1 MSNTATKEMID
12 EVFYESLREFNWG
25 KIESIALTEE
35 FIFDFRENYVPMIY
49 SINSFGHDVN
59 DDFLHEF
66 TTDIRNGVIHNTN
79 EYYAKFIKD
88 HIAEANAKN
97 SRIRIAK
104 IADSIIGFVYTKDV
118 KDIRC
123 NALIR
128 FEPKEFAEKL
138 GIDTEPKGVEPLDSN
153 NNARLQSKINLQ
165 EKEETNPQQDLS
177 VVVEQLKQ
185 LNETVAK
192 IANIPDEITTP
203 DPDPYPYSYN
213 D

>member
-1 MSNTATKEMID
+1 MGVNVTKEMID
-12 EVFYESLREFNWG
+12 EVFYQSLREFNWG
-25 KIESIALTEE
+25 EIESIALTEE
-35 FIFDFRENYVPMIY
+35 FVFDFRENYVPMIY

-66 TTDIRNGVIHNTN
+66 TTDIRNGVIHYTN
-79 EYYAKFIKD
+79 ESYAKFIKNNID
-88 HIAEANAKN
+88 KANAKN

-104 IADSIIGFVYTKDV
+104 IADSIIGFVYAKDV
-118 KDIRC
+118 EAISC

-138 GIDTEPKGVEPLDSN
+138 GIDTEPKGAEPLDSN

-185 LNETVAK
+185 LNEAVAK
-192 IANIPDEITTP
+192 IANILDEITTP
-203 DPDPYPYSYN
+203 DPDPYPYSY
-213 D
+213 DD